1 MPNPIKVIGD
11 ISSGFKWGIDPVFDL
26 KKFSGPAGVRR
37 RRARQ
42 RQLHDQHP
50 ARHGPSGLKLG
61 LFAKG
66 DFKGTV
72 DYTSEL
78 ATRRRCSRCRARSRS
93 ASTAASDPAASMKRF
108 SLLLA
113 SFLLA
118 TVAGAQELPQ
128 KTITLV
134 VGFVAGGGADTAA
147 RIIARKVSDN
157 LKQSVV
163 IDNRAGAGGNLAHQY
178 VATATPDGSTILLGS
193 VGPLAVAP
201 HMMKVG
207 YDPIK
212 DLAPLTMGVTF
223 PNILVVNSGLG
234 VKTLAEYI
242 ALAKAKPGGLEYA
255 STGSG
260 SASHLAGELFN
271 ARAGVEIVHIPYK
284 GGAQAMQDVLSGRV
298 AAYFSVPSTAEP
310 HIETGK
316 LIPLATTGLTRPAF
330 MADVPTVAESGFPG
344 FNATNWYAFV
354 APGKTPPAI
363 LDRWNRELV
372 KAMNDPEVKEELLK
386 RGLIPSP
393 TTRDELAK
401 FIASESATW
410 EKVVRERKITAN

>member
-1 MPNPIKVIGD
+1 M
-11 ISSGFKWGIDPVFDL
+11 
-26 KKFSGPAGVRR
+26 RR
-37 RRARQ
+37 
-42 RQLHDQHP
+42 
-50 ARHGPSGLKLG
+50 
-61 LFAKG
+61 
-66 DFKGTV
+66 T
-72 DYTSEL
+72 
-78 ATRRRCSRCRARSRS
+78 
-93 ASTAASDPAASMKRF
+93 

-113 SFLLA
+113 ACLA
-118 TVAGAQELPQ
+118 VTVASAQELPQ

-242 ALAKAKPGGLEYA
+242 ALAKAKPSGLEYA

-330 MADVPTVAESGFPG
+330 MAGVPTVAESGFPG

-393 TTRDELAK
+393 TTREELGK
-401 FIASESATW
+401 FIASESVTW